1 MKNNSDFSFKI
12 AIGVLTAVMIGGA
25 AMFVSGSLSHKK
37 ISIESS
43 TATAATTRTASKL
56 SSSSAMSTAATLQ
69 PASRETEQAL
79 REEYKKTG
87 ETPKA
92 LLNFGS
98 DLGRSMLEAFK
109 SEEAAETV
117 FGNLQ
122 KCTENVSAAEPFR
135 AMCAANAKRLTIK
148 FPDRFGQRFAQLE
161 RELPANFRS
170 FLEAV
175 TN

>member
-1 MKNNSDFSFKI
+1 MKTNSDLSFRI
-12 AIGVLTAVMIGGA
+12 AIGALGAIIVIAGGV
-25 AMFVSGSLSHKK
+25 FVNGALSHKK
-37 ISIESS
+37 VLIESS
-43 TATAATTRTASKL
+43 TASATTVRAAGKL
-56 SSSSAMSTAATLQ
+56 SNSSAMSQAATLQ
-69 PASRETEQAL
+69 PAPRETEQAL

-109 SEEAAETV
+109 SEETAEAV